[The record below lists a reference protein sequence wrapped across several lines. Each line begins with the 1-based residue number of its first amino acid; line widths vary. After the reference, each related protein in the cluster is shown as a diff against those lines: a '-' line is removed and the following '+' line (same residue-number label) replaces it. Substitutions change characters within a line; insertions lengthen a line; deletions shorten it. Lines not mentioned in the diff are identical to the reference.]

1 MRAETDPRGGLG
13 RDAMGPPRS
22 RSLNLDDPGGSLGL
36 PRPVHPAGPEESAH
50 DALPTR
56 SLDSA
61 HPAPPTG
68 CTGPAAALSVGRS
81 GGTTKFTKAARSL
94 VTETGHLHLLTTDSS
109 QTIGFTAYRSALLIF
124 YNGSGSARGAD
135 LGSDGAAAR
144 SGGGALAI
152 EWADGVQSPACSY

>member
-56 SLDSA
+56 SLDGA
-61 HPAPPTG
+61 HPR
-68 CTGPAAALSVGRS
+68 AAHRLHKPCCCSLCRKKRRNNEVHKS
-81 GGTTKFTKAARSL
+81 GQITC
-94 VTETGHLHLLTTDSS
+94 
-109 QTIGFTAYRSALLIF
+109 Y
-124 YNGSGSARGAD
+124 
-135 LGSDGAAAR
+135 
-144 SGGGALAI
+144 
-152 EWADGVQSPACSY
+152 

>member
-36 PRPVHPAGPEESAH
+36 PRPVHPAGPEESSH

-56 SLDSA
+56 SLDGA

-68 CTGPAAALSVGRS
+68 CTSPAAALSVGRS

-94 VTETGHLHLLTTDSS
+94 VTETGHLHLLTTPKSCG
-109 QTIGFTAYRSALLIF
+109 TFWPVLGFGNWRLGVRIRREQRVWKPPSTPA
-124 YNGSGSARGAD
+124 AD
-135 LGSDGAAAR
+135 
-144 SGGGALAI
+144 
-152 EWADGVQSPACSY
+152 